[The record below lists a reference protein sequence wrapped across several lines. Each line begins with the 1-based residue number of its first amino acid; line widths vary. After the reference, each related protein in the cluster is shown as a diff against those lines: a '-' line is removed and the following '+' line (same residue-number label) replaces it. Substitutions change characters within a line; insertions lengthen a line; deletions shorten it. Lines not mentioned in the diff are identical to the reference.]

1 MKLLT
6 AFSCFFGILIFLNKE
21 ACSGPPAYKYDL
33 RRTSKQ
39 NQASPGIYFDPQTG
53 QFKRGNP
60 PPDLLEKSKQLR
72 KEVKQG
78 LQKES
83 LSDLTHLG
91 DYAEFPFAKYADNEP
106 ASSHR
111 YSKK

>member
-1 MKLLT
+1 MT
-6 AFSCFFGILIFLNKE
+6 AFSCFFSILIFLNKE
-21 ACSGPPAYKYDL
+21 VCSGPPAYKYDL

-60 PPDLLEKSKQLR
+60 PADLLEKSKQLR

-78 LQKES
+78 LHDES
-83 LSDLTHLG
+83 STSTHFG
-91 DYAEFPFAKYADNEP
+91 DYPEFPFAKYAASDNEP
-106 ASSHR
+106 ASTHR
-111 YSKK
+111 